1 MERNN
6 LKKIT
11 GSRWFLPVVCAVSF
25 VFGWWYLSI
34 ITCAPLG
41 GDDEII
47 NLQNYYYI
55 THTPWWQVVLTHAKE
70 ILNQLALQSPRFRPF
85 SSPPVRSLNSWFL
98 GDLVVYRLYI
108 LAWTYADITLTAW
121 LTAKATHSK
130 KLGAL
135 AFCLLGLGLQRLPG
149 VGFSG
154 KLSWGLA
161 LVCLV
166 LLGLSRLSRRHRG
179 WKILL
184 RIAQIG
190 LAALVLGLSAVE
202 VWVIRAGHRD
212 ESSQPADAVIV
223 LGAGVNGT
231 TPSVAL
237 QTRIDAAERYL
248 KAHPDIP
255 AVLSGGQGPGE
266 DISEARAMYD
276 ALTDRGIDPERL
288 ILEEQS
294 ANTRQNLQNS
304 LALLPDD
311 YHKTV
316 AIVTNDFH
324 MGRVRLLLNAAGPGR
339 VVQVPAKL
347 PWWWLS
353 ANYYLRESFAVV
365 NDQVVRPLLA

>member
-1 MERNN
+1 MNEHMFFEWKRSER
-6 LKKIT
+6 
-11 GSRWFLPVVCAVSF
+11 
-25 VFGWWYLSI
+25 
-34 ITCAPLG
+34 
-41 GDDEII
+41 
-47 NLQNYYYI
+47 
-55 THTPWWQVVLTHAKE
+55 
-70 ILNQLALQSPRFRPF
+70 
-85 SSPPVRSLNSWFL
+85 
-98 GDLVVYRLYI
+98 
-108 LAWTYADITLTAW
+108 LTAA
-121 LTAKATHSK
+121 L
-130 KLGAL
+130 AL

-161 LVCLV
+161 VVCLV

-184 RIAQIG
+184 RTVQAG
-190 LAALVLGLSAVE
+190 LAVLLVCLSAAE
-202 VWVIRAGHRD
+202 VWVIRTGREDDSAF
-212 ESSQPADAVIV
+212 PADAVIV

-231 TPSVAL
+231 TPSLAL
-237 QTRIDAAERYL
+237 QSRIDAAERYL
-248 KAHPDIP
+248 KANPDIP
-255 AVLSGGQGPGE
+255 AVLSGGQGSGE

-276 ALTDRGIDPERL
+276 ALTARGIDPARL
-288 ILEEQS
+288 ILEERS